1 MSLLILFDPSWECRC
16 VNCVTAASPLSSP
29 WLFDGTTLWT
39 YDDPAVV
46 LQKTLYIR
54 RAGLGGAMIWSLDG
68 DDDNATLTRTI
79 GLGLGLTTW

>member
-1 MSLLILFDPSWECRC
+1 M
-16 VNCVTAASPLSSP
+16 
-29 WLFDGTTLWT
+29 
-39 YDDPAVV
+39 

-79 GLGLGLTTW
+79 GLGLTTW